1 MRSNSPMI
9 WTQSPLKPASMR
21 LISLLDVARRPRSHP
36 STASPFL
43 PLAPLQTGSTS
54 VLTGSPSFFS
64 IRISL
69 FRVLTPVAFV
79 SAAHESLPRRSPRH
93 TRELFSPLPAF
104 DTRTTLGDIALRVWT
119 PPSKHSALGVS
130 LPPRFARCPR
140 VHF

>member
-1 MRSNSPMI
+1 
-9 WTQSPLKPASMR
+9 MR

-79 SAAHESLPRRSPRH
+79 SAAHESLHPRAPRH
-93 TRELFSPLPAF
+93 RRWHLSPPPALAPG
-104 DTRTTLGDIALRVWT
+104 TTLADDAVTGPS
-119 PPSKHSALGVS
+119 PPST
-130 LPPRFARCPR
+130 P
-140 VHF
+140 